1 MPYLVKFKQHLEMLR
16 VIADSDGRR
25 FPGRTP
31 PPEDRGPGAP
41 CGHLLQVLHSAGKAQ
56 QAG

>member
-1 MPYLVKFKQHLEMLR
+1 MLR